1 LALGAGTRL
10 GRYEIL
16 APIGAGGMGE
26 VYRAR
31 DSHLERDVAV
41 KVLPASSADDPE
53 SRARFEREARAVA
66 ALPHPNIVAIH
77 DVGHEGDLGYAVL
90 ELLEGETLRERLL
103 RGPLPWRSALEI
115 AVPVAEALA
124 AAHARGIVHRDLKP
138 ENVFLTHDGRTK
150 ILDFGIARRFSP
162 EPSADTSAATLDAT
176 RPGVVIGT
184 LSYLSPEQARGERVD
199 GRSDIFTFGAVLYE
213 MLTARRAFSAPTSS
227 ETMVAILRDEPA
239 EPEGLGAAF
248 PRELWDVI
256 RRCLEKSRERRFQSA
271 SDLAFALTAVGRS
284 ADRGTG
290 AGRAAAQAVSVAV
303 LPFRNLSPDR
313 ENEYFS
319 DGMTEELINTLAQ
332 VPGLRV
338 AARTSSFAFKEKQ
351 EDVRTIGE
359 RLGVRSVLEGSVRRA
374 GDRLR
379 VSVQLVNAADGY
391 HVWSENYDRNAV
403 DVLSVQEE
411 IARSIAG
418 RLRSD
423 LGLAAEE
430 RTPAPDVLPRMV
442 ASLDRLELL
451 LKRGTADPEAYNLYL
466 KGRYFWNRRTLESS
480 RKAIGYF
487 EQAIVRDPAYALAY
501 AGLSDSYVGR
511 AKDEMAKAKAAA
523 EKAVALDDN
532 LAEGHAALAR
542 ALFYHDW
549 NWAGAEREFRRAL
562 ELNPFYP
569 ETHHIYSH
577 FLLPSG
583 RIQESMTASRRAL
596 DLDPLSVSMVA
607 HVGWHLV
614 YAGSFEESMPYSRAA
629 IDMDGSF
636 FAARIHLGMALEALG
651 RLDEAIDQFRR
662 AGEISSE
669 SSESAGSLGHALAM
683 AGRSEEARAVLDG
696 LEARPASR
704 AASPFDC
711 AVVWAGLG
719 ERDRV
724 FEWLGRAADE
734 RLPSIVEIRAD
745 PRFRPV
751 SDDPRFTALVRRVG
765 IPEGG
770 A

>member
-1 LALGAGTRL
+1 MALASGTRL

-31 DSHLERDVAV
+31 DAHLERDVAV
-41 KVLPASSADDPE
+41 KVLPAASADDPE

-90 ELLEGETLRERLL
+90 ELLEGETLRARLA

-124 AAHARGIVHRDLKP
+124 AAHARGIVHRDLTP
-138 ENVFLTHDGRTK
+138 ENIFLTLDGRTK
-150 ILDFGIARRFSP
+150 ILDFGIARRLAP
-162 EPSADTSAATLDAT
+162 ELSADTSAATVDAT

-213 MLTARRAFSAPTSS
+213 MLAARRAFSAPTSS
-227 ETMVAILRDEPA
+227 DTMVAILRDEPA
-239 EPEGLGAAF
+239 EPEGLGTSF

-379 VSVQLVNAADGY
+379 VSVQLINAADGY

-403 DVLSVQEE
+403 DVLAVQEE
-411 IARSIAG
+411 IARSITG

-430 RTPAPDVLPRMV
+430 RTPPPDAMPGMA

-466 KGRYFWNRRTLESS
+466 KGRYFWNRRTLESC

-487 EQAIVRDPAYALAY
+487 EQAIARDPGYALAY

-523 EKAVALDDN
+523 EKAVALDDHV
-532 LAEGHAALAR
+532 AEGHAALAR

-583 RIQESMTASRRAL
+583 RIPESMTASRRAL

-651 RLDEAIDQFRR
+651 RLDEAIEQFRR

-669 SSESAGSLGHALAM
+669 SSESAGSLGHALAI
-683 AGRSEEARAVLDG
+683 AGRSDEARAVLDG
-696 LEARPASR
+696 LISRPASR
-704 AASPFDC
+704 EASPFDV
-711 AVVWAGLG
+711 ALVWAGLG
-719 ERDRV
+719 DRNRV

-734 RLPSIVEIRAD
+734 RLPSIVEVVID

-751 SDDPRFTALVRRVG
+751 SDDSRFTALARRVG
-765 IPEGG
+765 IPEG
-770 A
+770 AS

>member
-1 LALGAGTRL
+1 MALSAGVRL

-16 APIGAGGMGE
+16 APIGSGGMGE

-31 DSHLERDVAV
+31 DAHLERDVAV
-41 KVLPASSADDPE
+41 KVLPESAADDPE

-77 DVGHEGDLGYAVL
+77 DVGHEGTLGYAVL

-103 RGPLPWRSALEI
+103 RGALPWRSALEV
-115 AVPVAEALA
+115 AVPVAEGLA

-138 ENVFLTHDGRTK
+138 ENIFLTRDGRTK
-150 ILDFGIARRFSP
+150 ILDFGIARKLTP
-162 EPSADTSAATLDAT
+162 ELAGDTSAATVGAT
-176 RPGVVIGT
+176 RPGVVLGT
-184 LSYLSPEQARGERVD
+184 LSYLSPEQARGEPVD
-199 GRSDIFTFGAVLYE
+199 GRSDLFAFGSVLYE
-213 MLTARRAFSAPTSS
+213 MLTGNRAFSAPTSS
-227 ETMVAILRDEPA
+227 DTLVAIRRDEPA
-239 EPEGLGAAF
+239 EPAGLGTAF

-256 RRCLEKSRERRFQSA
+256 RRCLEKAPDRRFQSA
-271 SDLAFALTAVGRS
+271 NDLAFALSAVSRS
-284 ADRGTG
+284 ADRGTA
-290 AGRAAAQAVSVAV
+290 AGPAAASAVSVAV

-319 DGMTEELINTLAQ
+319 DGMTEELINALAQ

-351 EDVRTIGE
+351 EDVRAIGE
-359 RLGVRSVLEGSVRRA
+359 RLGVRSVLEGSVRRS

-379 VSVQLVNAADGY
+379 VAAQLVDASAGY
-391 HVWSENYDRNAV
+391 HVWSETYDRSAS
-403 DVLSVQEE
+403 DVFAVQEE
-411 IARSIAG
+411 IARSIVEK
-418 RLRSD
+418 LKSK
-423 LGLAAEE
+423 LGLATGEAIV
-430 RTPAPDVLPRMV
+430 R
-442 ASLDRLELL
+442 
-451 LKRGTADPEAYNLYL
+451 RGTDDPEAYNLCL

-480 RKAIGYF
+480 RRAIAYF
-487 EQAIVRDPAYALAY
+487 EQAIARDPSYASAY

-511 AKDEMAKAKAAA
+511 AKDEMAKAKEAA
-523 EKAVALDDN
+523 EKAVALDDH

-577 FLLPSG
+577 FLLPAG

-596 DLDPLSVSMVA
+596 DLDPLSVAMVA

-614 YAGSFEESMPYSRAA
+614 YSGSSEESMPYSRAA

-651 RLDEAIDQFRR
+651 RLDEAIEQFRR
-662 AGEISSE
+662 AGEISSA
-669 SSESAGSLGHALAM
+669 SSEPAGSLGHALAL
-683 AGRSEEARAVLDG
+683 AGRADEARAVLDEM
-696 LEARPASR
+696 EARPASR
-704 AASPFDC
+704 APSPFDV
-711 AVVWAGLG
+711 AIVWAGLG

-734 RLPSIVEIRAD
+734 RLPSIVEMRID
-745 PRFRPV
+745 PRFRPFA
-751 SDDPRFTALVRRVG
+751 DDPRFIALARRVG

>member
-1 LALGAGTRL
+1 MALATGFRL

-16 APIGAGGMGE
+16 APIGSGGMGE

-41 KVLPASSADDPE
+41 KVLPASAVDDPE

-103 RGPLPWRSALEI
+103 RGALPWRSALEI
-115 AVPVAEALA
+115 AVPVAEGLA

-138 ENVFLTHDGRTK
+138 ENIFLTRDGRTK
-150 ILDFGIARRFSP
+150 ILDFGIARKLTP
-162 EPSADTSAATLDAT
+162 ELSGDTSAATMGAT
-176 RPGVVIGT
+176 RPGVVLGT
-184 LSYLSPEQARGERVD
+184 LSYLSPEQARGEPVD
-199 GRSDIFTFGAVLYE
+199 GRSDIFAFGSVFYE
-213 MLTARRAFSAPTSS
+213 MLTGNRAFSAPTSS
-227 ETMVAILRDEPA
+227 DTMVAILRDAPPEPA
-239 EPEGLGAAF
+239 GLGTAF
-248 PRELWDVI
+248 PRELWDVT
-256 RRCLEKSRERRFQSA
+256 RRCLEKSTDRRFQSA
-271 SDLAFALTAVGRS
+271 NDLAFALSAVGRS
-284 ADRGTG
+284 ADRGTS
-290 AGRAAAQAVSVAV
+290 AGPAAAGAVSVAV
-303 LPFRNLSPDR
+303 LPFRNLSPER

-319 DGMTEELINTLAQ
+319 DGMTEELINALAQ

-359 RLGVRSVLEGSVRRA
+359 RLGVRSVLEGSVRRS

-379 VSVQLVNAADGY
+379 VSAQLVDAVAGY
-391 HVWSENYDRNAV
+391 QVWSEAYDRGAG
-403 DVLSVQEE
+403 DVFAVQEE
-411 IARSIAG
+411 IARSIVE
-418 RLRSD
+418 RLKSK
-423 LGLAAEE
+423 LGLATGEAIVR
-430 RTPAPDVLPRMV
+430 RTTD
-442 ASLDRLELL
+442 
-451 LKRGTADPEAYNLYL
+451 DPEAYNLCL

-480 RKAIGYF
+480 RRAIAYF
-487 EQAIVRDPAYALAY
+487 EQAIARDPSYAAAY

-511 AKDEMAKAKAAA
+511 ARDEMARAKAAA

-577 FLLPSG
+577 YLLPAG
-583 RIQESMTASRRAL
+583 RIQESLTASRRAL
-596 DLDPLSVSMVA
+596 DLDPLSVAMVA

-614 YAGSFEESMPYSRAA
+614 YSGSFEESMPYSRAA

-651 RLDEAIDQFRR
+651 RLDEAIEQFRR

-669 SSESAGSLGHALAM
+669 SSESAGSLAHALGK
-683 AGRSEEARAVLDG
+683 AGRTDEARTVLDA
-696 LEARPASR
+696 LVARPASR
-704 AASPFDC
+704 AASPFDI
-711 AVVWAGLG
+711 AIVWAGLG
-719 ERDRV
+719 DWNEV
-724 FEWLGRAADE
+724 FESLGRAADE
-734 RLPSIVEIRAD
+734 RLPAIVEIRSD
-745 PRFRPV
+745 PRLRPV
-751 SDDPRFTALVRRVG
+751 SNDPRFTALARRVG